1 MAYCQG
7 TPLRNEIEERDAL
20 LLGDATAL
28 AAKAL
33 ADKFGTSNLKGKIQA
48 LVVTVRK

>member
-7 TPLRNEIEERDAL
+7 TPLRNEIEARSPAGLEA
-20 LLGDATAL
+20 ATEH

-33 ADKFGTSNLKGKIQA
+33 AARFGDGPIEGQIKGHL
-48 LVVTVRK
+48 LVATR